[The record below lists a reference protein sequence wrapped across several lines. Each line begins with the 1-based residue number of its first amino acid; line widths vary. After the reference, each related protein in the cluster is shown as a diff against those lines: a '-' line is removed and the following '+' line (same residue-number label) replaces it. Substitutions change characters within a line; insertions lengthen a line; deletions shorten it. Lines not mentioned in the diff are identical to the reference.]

1 MYAVYYTSVITQ
13 CCCSVIR
20 LCLTL
25 CGPLDCKHTRLPC
38 PSTSPGICPS
48 LCHWICDA
56 FQPSHP
62 VLLLPSIFPRIS
74 VFPVNQ
80 PFTLGGQRTEASA
93 SASVLPLGIQGWFL
107 LRLDWFDLL
116 AVQGTLKSLLQYH
129 SLKASILWLST
140 FFMVQLSHLYM
151 STGKT
156 IALTIWTFVS
166 KVMFLLQNCIG
177 LSELITQ

>member
-1 MYAVYYTSVITQ
+1 MQFITHQLLLSAVAQSLGCVWLFVTPWSASIQGFPVPHHLLEFAQVYVHW
-13 CCCSVIR
+13 
-20 LCLTL
+20 LCDTN
-25 CGPLDCKHTRLPC
+25 
-38 PSTSPGICPS
+38 
-48 LCHWICDA
+48 
-56 FQPSHP
+56 QPSHP
-62 VLLLPSIFPRIS
+62 VLPLPSIFPRIR

-80 PFTLGGQRTEASA
+80 HFTLGGQRTEASA

-140 FFMVQLSHLYM
+140 FFIVQLSHLYM

-166 KVMFLLQNCIG
+166 KVMYLLQNCIG
-177 LSELITQ
+177 LSELIT